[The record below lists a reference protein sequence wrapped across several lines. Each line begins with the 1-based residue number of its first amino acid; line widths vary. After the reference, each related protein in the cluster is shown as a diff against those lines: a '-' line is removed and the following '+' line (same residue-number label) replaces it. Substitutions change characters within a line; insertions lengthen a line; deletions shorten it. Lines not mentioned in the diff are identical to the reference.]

1 MIDMSMGPIHIS
13 SGPGSDS
20 SSMSL
25 TIVLRTLEKE
35 NKVIWMTRNLP
46 DQRKILDI
54 LGHLDD
60 SILDRMIVIEFG
72 DELRSKLNGIN
83 GLLTKLEKNDLL
95 IMNNTKVF
103 PAKLYA
109 TKDRTDAKVEIFL
122 LRELGDR
129 LWEVLVKPA
138 RKVRIGN
145 KLILSKDLFCDVI
158 DNTVSGGRVVRF
170 EFGDQN
176 FDDILNKIGHP
187 PLPPYIERPTTKQ
200 DTLRYQTVYAE
211 KRGAVAAPIAGL
223 HFTPELITALK
234 KKGVRIYNITLH
246 IGLGTFKPVQ
256 VEDLNRH
263 HMDSEYF
270 EVSPETA
277 LAINEAKRKRR
288 RIFAVGTSTV
298 RALETVNVSGFQ
310 ISPKKGWTNK
320 FIHPPHEFKIVD
332 GLITSFHQP
341 ESTLLMLT
349 SAFAGYNFVKQSYKE
364 AKKKNYRFLSY
375 GDAMLIT

>member
-1 MIDMSMGPIHIS
+1 MIEKKKKYKL
-13 SGPGSDS
+13 SDFKYA
-20 SSMSL
+20 L
-25 TIVLRTLEKE
+25 P
-35 NKVIWMTRNLP
+35 NKFVAQKP
-46 DQRKILDI
+46 KRKRE
-54 LGHLDD
+54 G
-60 SILDRMIVIEFG
+60 
-72 DELRSKLNGIN
+72 SKLMVLNREKKSIKHKGFKNIVDYF
-83 GLLTKLEKNDLL
+83 KKNDLL
-95 IMNNTKVF
+95 IVNNTKVF
-103 PAKLYA
+103 PARLFA

-176 FDDILNKIGHP
+176 FDDILNTIGHP
-187 PLPPYIERPTTKQ
+187 PLPPYIKRDATKN
-200 DTLRYQTVYAE
+200 DRERYQTVYAE
-211 KRGAVAAPIAGL
+211 KRGAVAAPTAGL
-223 HFTPELITALK
+223 HFTDQILK
-234 KKGVRIYNITLH
+234 KLEKKGVRIHTVTLH

-320 FIHPPHEFKIVD
+320 FIHPPHDFKIVD
-332 GLITSFHQP
+332 GLITNFHSP
-341 ESTLLMLT
+341 ESTLLMLI
-349 SAFAGYNFVKQSYKE
+349 SAFADYDFIKKAYKE

-375 GDAMLIT
+375 GDSMLIM

>member
-1 MIDMSMGPIHIS
+1 MIEKKKKYKL
-13 SGPGSDS
+13 SDFKY
-20 SSMSL
+20 SL
-25 TIVLRTLEKE
+25 P
-35 NKVIWMTRNLP
+35 NKFVAQKPKQKRE
-46 DQRKILDI
+46 
-54 LGHLDD
+54 G
-60 SILDRMIVIEFG
+60 
-72 DELRSKLNGIN
+72 SKLMVLNREEKSIKHKSFKN
-83 GLLTKLEKNDLL
+83 IVDYFKKNDLL
-95 IMNNTKVF
+95 IVNNTKVF
-103 PAKLYA
+103 PARLFA

-176 FDDILNKIGHP
+176 FDDILNTIGHP
-187 PLPPYIERPTTKQ
+187 PLPPYIKRDATKN
-200 DTLRYQTVYAE
+200 DRERYQTVYAE
-211 KRGAVAAPIAGL
+211 KRGAVAAPTAGL
-223 HFTPELITALK
+223 HFTDQILK
-234 KKGVRIYNITLH
+234 KLEKKGVRIHTVTLH

-270 EVSPETA
+270 EVSAETA
-277 LAINEAKRKRR
+277 LAINEAKLKRR

-298 RALETVNVSGFQ
+298 RALETVNVSGFL

-320 FIHPPHEFKIVD
+320 FIHPPYEFKIVD
-332 GLITSFHQP
+332 GLITNFHSP
-341 ESTLLMLT
+341 ESTLLMLI
-349 SAFAGYNFVKQSYKE
+349 SAFADYDFINKAYKE

-375 GDAMLIT
+375 GDSMLIM

>member
-1 MIDMSMGPIHIS
+1 MIEKKKKYKL
-13 SGPGSDS
+13 SDFKYALPKKFVAQKPKNKRENS
-20 SSMSL
+20 KMMVL
-25 TIVLRTLEKE
+25 NRDDKTIKH
-35 NKVIWMTRNLP
+35 K
-46 DQRKILDI
+46 K
-54 LGHLDD
+54 
-60 SILDRMIVIEFG
+60 FG
-72 DELRSKLNGIN
+72 NIIDYFQ
-83 GLLTKLEKNDLL
+83 KNDLL
-95 IMNNTKVF
+95 IVNNTKVF
-103 PAKLYA
+103 PARLFA

-170 EFGDQN
+170 EFGNQN
-176 FDDILNKIGHP
+176 FDNILNAIGHP
-187 PLPPYIERPTTKQ
+187 PLPPYIKRNATPNDRE
-200 DTLRYQTVYAE
+200 RYQTVYAE
-211 KRGAVAAPIAGL
+211 KRGAVAAPTAGL
-223 HFTPELITALK
+223 HFTDEILKKLK
-234 KKGVRIYNITLH
+234 KKGVRVHTITLH

-270 EVSPETA
+270 EVSAETA
-277 LAINEAKRKRR
+277 LAINEAKLKRR

-320 FIHPPHEFKIVD
+320 FIHPPYDFKIVD
-332 GLITSFHQP
+332 GLITNFHSP
-341 ESTLLMLT
+341 ESTLLMLI
-349 SAFAGYNFVKQSYKE
+349 SAFADYDFIKLAYKE

-375 GDAMLIT
+375 GDSMLIM

>member
-1 MIDMSMGPIHIS
+1 MIEKKKKYKL
-13 SGPGSDS
+13 SDFRYQLPKKYIAQKPKQKRDAS
-20 SSMSL
+20 KMM
-25 TIVLRTLEKE
+25 VLNRK
-35 NKVIWMTRNLP
+35 
-46 DQRKILDI
+46 DQSIKHKKFSDI
-54 LGHLDD
+54 TDY
-60 SILDRMIVIEFG
+60 FQ
-72 DELRSKLNGIN
+72 
-83 GLLTKLEKNDLL
+83 KNDLL
-95 IMNNTKVF
+95 ILNNTKVF
-103 PAKLYA
+103 PAKLFA

-145 KLILSKDLFCDVI
+145 KLILSDGLFCDVI

-170 EFGDQN
+170 EFENGD
-176 FDDILNKIGHP
+176 FDNILDKLGHP
-187 PLPPYIERPTTKQ
+187 PLPPYIERPATKS
-200 DTLRYQTVYAE
+200 DKERYQTVYAE

-223 HFTPELITALK
+223 HFTTEIIKKLE
-234 KKGVRIYNITLH
+234 KKGVNIHFITLH

-270 EVSPETA
+270 EVSPGTA

-320 FIHPPHEFKIVD
+320 FIHPPHKFKIVD
-332 GLITSFHQP
+332 GLITNFHQP

-349 SAFAGYNFVKQSYKE
+349 SAFGGYKFIKDSYNE
-364 AKKKNYRFLSY
+364 AKKKKYRFLSY
-375 GDAMLIT
+375 GDSMLIM

>member
-1 MIDMSMGPIHIS
+1 MIEKKKKYKL
-13 SGPGSDS
+13 SDF
-20 SSMSL
+20 
-25 TIVLRTLEKE
+25 KYA
-35 NKVIWMTRNLP
+35 LP
-46 DQRKILDI
+46 KKFIAQKPKQKR
-54 LGHLDD
+54 
-60 SILDRMIVIEFG
+60 ET
-72 DELRSKLNGIN
+72 SKLMVLNREEKSIKHKN
-83 GLLTKLEKNDLL
+83 FKSIVDYFQKNDLL
-95 IMNNTKVF
+95 IINNTKVF
-103 PAKLYA
+103 PARLFA

-176 FDDILNKIGHP
+176 FDNILNAIWHP
-187 PLPPYIERPTTKQ
+187 PLPPYINRDATDNDRE
-200 DTLRYQTVYAE
+200 RYQTVYAE
-211 KRGAVAAPIAGL
+211 KRGAVAAPTAGL
-223 HFTPELITALK
+223 HFTDEILK
-234 KKGVRIYNITLH
+234 KLRKKGVRIHTITLH

-270 EVSPETA
+270 EVSAETA

-320 FIHPPHEFKIVD
+320 FIHPPYDFKIVD
-332 GLITSFHQP
+332 GLITNFHSP
-341 ESTLLMLT
+341 ESTLLMLI
-349 SAFAGYNFVKQSYKE
+349 SAFADYDFIKLAYKE
-364 AKKKNYRFLSY
+364 AKKKKYRFLSY
-375 GDAMLIT
+375 GDSMLIM

>member
-1 MIDMSMGPIHIS
+1 MIEKKKKYKL
-13 SGPGSDS
+13 SDFKYA
-20 SSMSL
+20 L
-25 TIVLRTLEKE
+25 P
-35 NKVIWMTRNLP
+35 NKFVAQKPKQKRE
-46 DQRKILDI
+46 
-54 LGHLDD
+54 G
-60 SILDRMIVIEFG
+60 
-72 DELRSKLNGIN
+72 SKLMVLNREEKSIKHKSFKN
-83 GLLTKLEKNDLL
+83 IVDYFKKNDLL
-95 IMNNTKVF
+95 IVNNTKVF
-103 PAKLYA
+103 PARLFA

-176 FDDILNKIGHP
+176 FDDILNTIGHP
-187 PLPPYIERPTTKQ
+187 PLPPYIKRDATKN
-200 DTLRYQTVYAE
+200 DRERYQTVYAE
-211 KRGAVAAPIAGL
+211 KRGAVAAPTAGL
-223 HFTPELITALK
+223 HFTDQILK
-234 KKGVRIYNITLH
+234 KLEKKGVRIHTVTLH

-270 EVSPETA
+270 EVSAETA
-277 LAINEAKRKRR
+277 LAINEAKLKRR

-298 RALETVNVSGFQ
+298 RALETVNVSGFL
-310 ISPKKGWTNK
+310 ISPKKGWATK
-320 FIHPPHEFKIVD
+320 FIPPPYEFKIVD
-332 GLITSFHQP
+332 GLITNFHSP
-341 ESTLLMLT
+341 ESTLLMLI
-349 SAFAGYNFVKQSYKE
+349 SAFADYDFIKKAYKE

-375 GDAMLIT
+375 GDSMLIM

>member
-1 MIDMSMGPIHIS
+1 MIEKKKKYKL
-13 SGPGSDS
+13 SDFKYTLPKKFVAQKPKNKRENS
-20 SSMSL
+20 KMMVL
-25 TIVLRTLEKE
+25 NRDDKTIKH
-35 NKVIWMTRNLP
+35 K
-46 DQRKILDI
+46 K
-54 LGHLDD
+54 
-60 SILDRMIVIEFG
+60 FG
-72 DELRSKLNGIN
+72 NIIDYFQ
-83 GLLTKLEKNDLL
+83 KNDLL
-95 IMNNTKVF
+95 IVNNTKVF
-103 PAKLYA
+103 PARLFA

-170 EFGDQN
+170 EFGNQN
-176 FDDILNKIGHP
+176 FDNILNAIGHP
-187 PLPPYIERPTTKQ
+187 PLPPYIKRNATANDRE
-200 DTLRYQTVYAE
+200 RYQTVYAE
-211 KRGAVAAPIAGL
+211 KRGAVAAPTAGL
-223 HFTPELITALK
+223 HFTDEILKKLK
-234 KKGVRIYNITLH
+234 KKGVRVHTITLH

-270 EVSPETA
+270 EVSAETA
-277 LAINEAKRKRR
+277 LAINEAKLKRR

-320 FIHPPHEFKIVD
+320 FIHPPYDFKIVD
-332 GLITSFHQP
+332 GLITNFHSP
-341 ESTLLMLT
+341 ESTLLMLI
-349 SAFAGYNFVKQSYKE
+349 SAFADYDFIKLAYKE
-364 AKKKNYRFLSY
+364 AKKKKYRFLSY
-375 GDAMLIT
+375 GDSMLIM